1 MGFSLI
7 AAAANIGLA
16 IVMAIEIIVGTTIPT
31 VTNVQNSFD
40 EMRERAI
47 EQVQTDINISSITS
61 EVNGSNYDINITV
74 ENTGSVTLK
83 TTYFNI
89 LINGID
95 KPFSCSKKYL
105 YPENEVYF
113 NVSNLQ
119 ATGDTRLKIIT
130 NNGISN
136 YYDFTL
142 P

>member
-7 AAAANIGLA
+7 AAAAIIGLS
-16 IVMAIEIIVGTTIPT
+16 IVMAIEIFVGTTIPT
-31 VTNVQNSFD
+31 VTDLHDAFND
-40 EMRERAI
+40 MRDRAI
-47 EQVQTDINISSITS
+47 EQVQTNINITSITS

-89 LINGID
+89 LVNGTD
-95 KPFSCSKKYL
+95 KPFSCSKTYL
-105 YPENEVYF
+105 HPENEVYF
-113 NVSNLQ
+113 NVSSLLG
-119 ATGDTRLKIIT
+119 TGNRRLKLIT

-136 YYDFTL
+136 YYDFNL

>member
-7 AAAANIGLA
+7 AAAAIIGLS
-16 IVMAIEIIVGTTIPT
+16 IVMAIEIIVSTTIPT
-31 VTNVQNSFD
+31 VNDVHNAFD
-40 EMRERAI
+40 NMRDRSI
-47 EQVQTDINISSITS
+47 EQVQTDINITGITS

-83 TTYFNI
+83 TIYFNI
-89 LINGID
+89 LVNGTD
-95 KPFSCSKKYL
+95 KPFSCSKTYL
-105 YPENEVYF
+105 YPEKEVYF

-119 ATGDTRLKIIT
+119 GIGNRRLKVIT